1 MSNILSIIGIVVST
15 IGVIISLL
23 FFNASLDNSR
33 KVLINKVLYFIT
45 FDHEIM
51 DLFASATANKKYE
64 TISSLSKSRIEKF
77 NNSMFK
83 LEAMM
88 KDVSY
93 HNNLGTPIIGESDE
107 LLEDK
112 KYKHTYLISETY
124 KVMNTYFSKRNLPN
138 FYLLLNEYDDRCYF
152 LQHYKRLYKYK
163 RKFFIGPIIGLKF
176 IDKRSHKTANYG
188 GVKTPLLRTIKTEKD
203 FEKYYNEC
211 YLKMNIFH
219 NDEPSELNRTIKN
232 LEIITDEEHRIPLT
246 IYR

>member
-1 MSNILSIIGIVVST
+1 MSDILSIIGIVVST
-15 IGVIISLL
+15 IGVIVSLL

-33 KVLINKVLYFIT
+33 KVLINKVLYYIT

-51 DLFASATANKKYE
+51 NLFESATLNKKFE
-64 TISSLSKSRIEKF
+64 TTSSLSRVRVEKF

-93 HNNLGTPIIGESDE
+93 HNNFGVPIIGESDE
-107 LLEDK
+107 SLGDN
-112 KYKHTYLISETY
+112 KYKHTYHISKTY
-124 KVMNTYFSKRNLPN
+124 QVMNKYFNERNLPN

-152 LQHYKRLYKYK
+152 LQNYKRIYKYK

-176 IDKRSHKTANYG
+176 LYKRRHKTANYM
-188 GVKTPLLRTIKTEKD
+188 GVKTPLLKTIKTEKD

-219 NDEPSELNRTIKN
+219 NDKPTEMNRIIKD
-232 LEIITDEEHRIPLT
+232 LEIITDEEHRIPVTL
-246 IYR
+246 YR